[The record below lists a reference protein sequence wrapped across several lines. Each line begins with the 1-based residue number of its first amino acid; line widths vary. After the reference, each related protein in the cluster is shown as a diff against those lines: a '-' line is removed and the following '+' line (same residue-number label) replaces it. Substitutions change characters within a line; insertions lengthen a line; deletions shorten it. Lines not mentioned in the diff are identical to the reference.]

1 MNPARGGPAF
11 AIRPAQRGDVPLL
24 LSMIRRLAE
33 YERLAHEVVATEDLL
48 REHLFDAPRGAE
60 AVIADEHGVPVGIA
74 IYFHNFSTFV
84 GRPGLY
90 LEDLF
95 VVPEARGKGYGKAL
109 MVHLARLAKARGCG
123 RFEWWVLDWNRP
135 AIDFYRSIGA
145 VGMQDWTV
153 QRVAGAALDALAAT
167 PLPGE
172 AGA

>member
-1 MNPARGGPAF
+1 VSASPAF
-11 AIRPAQRGDVPLL
+11 AIRPAVRDDVPLL
-24 LSMIRRLAE
+24 LDMIRRLAD
-33 YERLAHEVVATEDLL
+33 YERLLHEVTATEALL

-60 AVIADEHGVPVGIA
+60 AVIAEAGGAPVGMA
-74 IYFHNFSTFV
+74 IYFHNFSTFL

-95 VVPEARGKGYGKAL
+95 VVPEARGKGYGTAL

-153 QRVAGAALDALAAT
+153 QRVADAALDALAAT
-167 PLPGE
+167 PLPGDT
-172 AGA
+172 AA

>member
-1 MNPARGGPAF
+1 MPTGPGF
-11 AIRPAQRGDVPLL
+11 AIRPAARADVPLL
-24 LSMIRRLAE
+24 LDMIRRLAE

-60 AVIADEHGVPVGIA
+60 AVLAFEADTAVGMA
-74 IYFHNFSTFV
+74 ICFHNFSTFL

-109 MVHLARLAKARGCG
+109 MVHLARTAKARGCG

-145 VGMQDWTV
+145 VGMDQWTV
-153 QRVAGAALDALAAT
+153 QRVTGPALDALAAQ

-172 AGA
+172 AR

>member
-1 MNPARGGPAF
+1 M
-11 AIRPAQRGDVPLL
+11 PLL
-24 LSMIRRLAE
+24 LDMIRRLAE
-33 YERLAHEVVATEDLL
+33 YEKLAHEVVATEALL

-60 AVIADEHGVPVGIA
+60 AVLAIEGDTPVGMA
-74 IYFHNFSTFV
+74 LYFHNFSTFL

-95 VVPEARGKGYGKAL
+95 VVPQARGKGYGKAL
-109 MVHLARLAKARGCG
+109 MVHLARMAKARGCG

-145 VGMQDWTV
+145 VGMEEWTV
-153 QRVAGAALDALAAT
+153 QRVAGPALDALAAQ

-172 AGA
+172 ANR